1 MTNPQKL
8 ENVTVDLKANV
19 YFDGKVVSHT
29 VWEKS
34 GEKKTVGLIYPGSYV
49 FNTAKPELMRITFG
63 SCKVR
68 IADEKEW
75 KSYGAGTEFKVA
87 GESRF
92 EIAVESGLAEY
103 LCVFL
108 G

>member
-1 MTNPQKL
+1 MTEKL
-8 ENVTVDLKANV
+8 ENVSVDLKANV
-19 YFDGKVVSHT
+19 YFGGKVVSHT
-29 VWEKS
+29 VWEKG

-49 FNTAKPELMRITFG
+49 FNTAKPELMRITSG
-63 SCKVR
+63 NCKVR
-68 IADEKEW
+68 IADAKDW
-75 KSYGAGTEFKVA
+75 KACGAGEEFRVA

-92 EIAVESGLAEY
+92 EIAVEEGIAEY